1 MWLPDWLYEVLTVL
15 CAKEVLDTS
24 SWDFRKE

>member
-1 MWLPDWLYEVLTVL
+1 MWLPDWLYEVLTFL
-15 CAKEVLDTS
+15 CAIAVLGTA